1 MEITRI
7 EDLKNIG
14 DIIELTPF
22 NTFNN
27 GTKLIVKVRKPD
39 VTMMIIDGKIP
50 NALIKAAD
58 SITENGKTDLLKEDA
73 KDDSDIDLEK
83 TKKWIEFLRII
94 ASECLI
100 SPTYAELEEAGIKLN
115 ISQLTDI
122 YNYATS
128 EVVRLKSF
136 RNE

>member
-22 NTFNN
+22 ND

-39 VTMMIIDGKIP
+39 VTMMMVDGKIP
-50 NALIKAAD
+50 NALIKAAS
-58 SITENGKTDLLKEDA
+58 SITESGRVNLLKDEA
-73 KDDSDIDLEK
+73 KNDSDIDYEK
-83 TKKWIEFLRII
+83 TKKWVDFLRII

-100 SPTYAELEEAGIKLN
+100 SPSYAEFENAGIKLN
-115 ISQLTDI
+115 IAQLTDI
-122 YNYATS
+122 YKYATS
-128 EVVRLKSF
+128 EVEHLKSF

>member
-7 EDLKNIG
+7 EELKNIG
-14 DIIELTPF
+14 DIIELSPF
-22 NTFNN
+22 ND
-27 GTKLIVKVRKPD
+27 GTKLIVKLRKPD

-58 SITENGKTDLLKEDA
+58 SITESGRINLLKEDA
-73 KDDSDIDLEK
+73 KDDSDIDYDK

-122 YNYATS
+122 YKYATS
-128 EVVRLKSF
+128 EVEELKSF
-136 RNE
+136 RNK